1 MLPVSIESKACII
14 TIDFLSDPG
23 SKINCSHHFP
33 SINCLSH
40 DFYRNLDCGRLRIG
54 LDLIRVRIVRVVE
67 GVDQDLH
74 QFHLRRSRVLLERV
88 FPRTAQERV

>member
-14 TIDFLSDPG
+14 TTDFLSDPG
-23 SKINCSHHFP
+23 SKINCSHP
-33 SINCLSH
+33 SIQSIAYHLIYC
-40 DFYRNLDCGRLRIG
+40 NLDCGLLMIG
-54 LDLIRVRIVRVVE
+54 LDLIWVRIVRVVE

-74 QFHLRRSRVLLERV
+74 HFHLRRSRVLLERV